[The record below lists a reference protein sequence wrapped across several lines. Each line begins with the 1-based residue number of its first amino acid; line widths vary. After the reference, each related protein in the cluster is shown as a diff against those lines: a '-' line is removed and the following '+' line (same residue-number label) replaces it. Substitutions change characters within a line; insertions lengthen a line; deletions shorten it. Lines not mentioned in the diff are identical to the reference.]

1 MEPTPSAWQPGWVEI
16 GAALALGGAYAA
28 SLRRYPAPAWR
39 QAAFAA
45 AVVLV
50 VAAFVTPL
58 QTLATNYLL
67 SAHLLQ
73 NVVLAEWAP
82 ALAVLGLGP
91 AAAARLG
98 GIAVVRFVT
107 RPVVALPLWVAT
119 YLVWHVPAIYDAAL
133 RHQGWLLPIEHAC
146 YFLAG
151 LAFWWPVLQ
160 NEPHRLRTGLR
171 ALYVFAAFILAS
183 PIGLLLALLPSPIY
197 AFYENAPRI
206 WGFSAL
212 RDQQIAGI
220 LMAGAEAA
228 VFFAVFAVYFLRFMA
243 EEDRDEAPAATR

>member
-1 MEPTPSAWQPGWVEI
+1 M
-16 GAALALGGAYAA
+16 GAGA
-28 SLRRYPAPAWR
+28 
-39 QAAFAA
+39 
-45 AVVLV
+45 
-50 VAAFVTPL
+50 
-58 QTLATNYLL
+58 
-67 SAHLLQ
+67 
-73 NVVLAEWAP
+73 
-82 ALAVLGLGP
+82 AVLGLGP
-91 AAAARLG
+91 AAAAGLG

-119 YLVWHVPAIYDAAL
+119 YSVWHVPAIYDAAL

-183 PIGLLLALLPSPIY
+183 PSAPARAAAEPDIRLLREHAANL
-197 AFYENAPRI
+197 
-206 WGFSAL
+206 GFSAL

-228 VFFAVFAVYFLRFMA
+228 VFFAVFAVYLLRFMA